1 LKKFRAQFYLA
12 DKIREILTGSAMKD
26 WDIQQAG
33 RLYNIGQ
40 WDEGYAEILENGHL
54 ALKPGGEA
62 STAIDLMQLMNDVR
76 ASGLQLP
83 VLVRFLD
90 ILQHRVQSLHHAFDS
105 AISDHAY
112 RGTYTPVYPIKVNQQ
127 QPVVEE
133 ILSAGGARVGLEAG
147 SKAELMAVLASLQDK
162 RQVVVCNG
170 YKDRHYIRRALIGQL
185 LGHRVYIVVEKLS
198 EVRLLVEEA
207 SRMGIQPTFGLRVR
221 LASVGMG
228 NWQNSGGEKS
238 KFGLSS
244 EQSMEVIG
252 YLQEIGMLSCLKLLH
267 VHMGSQIA
275 DIEAIRRGATEAVR
289 FYCEF
294 VRHGAALEVLNV
306 GGGLGVDYE
315 STSSRGTYSVNYD
328 LLRYAST
335 IVETVASVC
344 DGVGVAHPNLI
355 TECGRAM
362 TAHHAVLVCNVI
374 EAEMVDETEMVKSIT
389 QTADTQR
396 LCAVLERVR
405 AAEAVGHNEADE
417 IMRLL
422 QIAFVEGRLSMEQRA
437 FADHCYR
444 QIRRA
449 QQQLEGDKAFAADK
463 HMPLVDKYFCNFS
476 VFQSLPDVWGLD
488 QVFPILPLH
497 RLDERPSREA
507 VLQDL
512 TCDSDGHIEFYPC
525 GGEIRSSLPLHALKA
540 DEEYLLGFFL
550 VGAYQEILGDMHNLF
565 GDSHVVNVKL
575 DAKGGYQLTGTE
587 RGDCTRELLEYV
599 HYDTGHLLEDLEQ
612 RLRDNIQDTTL
623 LDECRRELKAGLEG
637 YSYHEK

>member
-1 LKKFRAQFYLA
+1 
-12 DKIREILTGSAMKD
+12 MKH

-40 WDEGYAEILENGHL
+40 WDEGYAKILDNGHL
-54 ALKPGGEA
+54 ALRPGGDTSA
-62 STAIDLMQLMNDVR
+62 AIDLMRLIDDVR
-76 ASGLQLP
+76 AGGLQLP
-83 VLVRFLD
+83 VLIRFLD
-90 ILQHRVQSLHHAFDS
+90 ILQHRVNSLCNAFDS
-105 AISDHAY
+105 AIASRAY
-112 RGTYTPVYPIKVNQQ
+112 RGAYTAVYPIKVNQQ

-133 ILSAGGARVGLEAG
+133 ILNAGGARVGLEAG
-147 SKAELMAVLASLQDK
+147 SKAELMAVLASLKDK
-162 RQVVVCNG
+162 NQVVVCNG

-207 SRMGIQPTFGLRVR
+207 QRMGVQPRFGLRVR
-221 LASVGMG
+221 LASVGTG

-244 EQSMEVIG
+244 EQSMSVIE
-252 YLQEIGMLSCLKLLH
+252 YLRDIGMLSNLKLLH

-294 VRHGAALEVLNV
+294 VRHGAALAVLNV

-328 LLRYAST
+328 LSRYAST
-335 IVETVASVC
+335 IVETIASVC
-344 DGVGVAHPNLI
+344 DAVGVPHPDII

-374 EAEMVDETEMVKSIT
+374 EAETVNESDPVKMVA
-389 QTADTQR
+389 QTDDTQR
-396 LCAVLERVR
+396 LGDVLARVK
-405 AAEAVGHNEADE
+405 AGEAVGHNEADE

-449 QQQLEGDKAFAADK
+449 QQQLEGDKAFASDE
-463 HMPLVDKYFCNFS
+463 HLPLVDKYFCNFS

-497 RLDERPSREA
+497 RLDERPTREA

-525 GGEIRSSLPLHALKA
+525 GGEIRSSLPLHALK
-540 DEEYLLGFFL
+540 DNEEYLLGFFL

-565 GDSHVVNVKL
+565 GDSHVVNIKL
-575 DAKGGYQLTGTE
+575 DGHGGYRLAGTE

-599 HYDTGHLLEDLEQ
+599 HYNTSGLLAELEQ
-612 RLRDNIQDTTL
+612 QLRDSIEDAAL
-623 LDECRRELKAGLEG
+623 LDVCKRELQAGLEG

>member
-1 LKKFRAQFYLA
+1 
-12 DKIREILTGSAMKD
+12 
-26 WDIQQAG
+26 
-33 RLYNIGQ
+33 
-40 WDEGYAEILENGHL
+40 
-54 ALKPGGEA
+54 
-62 STAIDLMQLMNDVR
+62 
-76 ASGLQLP
+76 
-83 VLVRFLD
+83 
-90 ILQHRVQSLHHAFDS
+90 
-105 AISDHAY
+105 
-112 RGTYTPVYPIKVNQQ
+112 
-127 QPVVEE
+127 
-133 ILSAGGARVGLEAG
+133 
-147 SKAELMAVLASLQDK
+147 
-162 RQVVVCNG
+162 
-170 YKDRHYIRRALIGQL
+170 
-185 LGHRVYIVVEKLS
+185 VYIVVEKLS

-207 SRMGIQPTFGLRVR
+207 NRMGLKPTFGLRVR
-221 LASVGMG
+221 LASVGTG

-244 EQSMEVIG
+244 EQSMAVID
-252 YLQEIGMLSCLKLLH
+252 YLRDIGMLSCLKLLH

-294 VRHGAALEVLNV
+294 VRHGAALAVLNV

-328 LLRYAST
+328 LARYAST
-335 IVETVASVC
+335 IIETVAKVC
-344 DGVGVAHPNLI
+344 DAVGVAHPDII

-374 EAEMVDETEMVKSIT
+374 EAETVDESDPVTAVT
-389 QTADTQR
+389 QTDDTER
-396 LCAVLERVR
+396 LTAVLERIK
-405 AAEAVGHNEADE
+405 AGEAVGHNEADE

-449 QQQLEGDKAFAADK
+449 QQRIEGDKAFASDE

-488 QVFPILPLH
+488 QVFPILPLQ
-497 RLDERPSREA
+497 RLNERPTREA

-525 GGEIRSSLPLHALKA
+525 AGEIRSSLPLHALKA

-575 DAKGGYQLTGTE
+575 DDDAGYRLAGTE
-587 RGDCTRELLEYV
+587 RGDSTRQLLEYV
-599 HYDTGHLLEDLEQ
+599 HYDTSNLLDELEQ
-612 RLRDNIQDTTL
+612 RLANSINDAAL
-623 LDECRRELKAGLEG
+623 LDVCKRELKAGLEG

>member
-1 LKKFRAQFYLA
+1 
-12 DKIREILTGSAMKD
+12 MKH

-40 WDEGYAEILENGHL
+40 WDEGYAEILDNGHL
-54 ALKPGGEA
+54 ALKPAGEG
-62 STAIDLMQLMNDVR
+62 STAIDLMGLMADIR

-83 VLVRFLD
+83 VLIRFLD
-90 ILQHRVQSLHHAFDS
+90 ILQHRVHSLCTAFDN
-105 AISDHAY
+105 AIASHAY
-112 RGTYTPVYPIKVNQQ
+112 RGAYTAVYPIKVNQQ

-133 ILSAGGARVGLEAG
+133 ILNADLARVGLEAG
-147 SKAELMAVLASLQDK
+147 SKAELMAVLASLKDK
-162 RQVVVCNG
+162 NQVVVCNG

-207 SRMGIQPTFGLRVR
+207 KRMGVQPCFGLRVR
-221 LASVGMG
+221 LASVGTG

-244 EQSMEVIG
+244 EQSMAVID
-252 YLQEIGMLSCLKLLH
+252 YLRDVGLLSCLKLLH

-294 VRHGAALEVLNV
+294 VRHGAALSVLNV

-328 LLRYAST
+328 LARYAST
-335 IVETVASVC
+335 IIETVAKVC
-344 DGVGVAHPNLI
+344 DAVNVPHPDII

-374 EAEMVDETEMVKSIT
+374 EAETVDESVPVKAVA
-389 QTADTQR
+389 QTADTER
-396 LCAVLERVR
+396 LSAVLERVK
-405 AAEAVGHNEADE
+405 AGEAVGLHEADE

-422 QIAFVEGRLSMEQRA
+422 QISFVEGRLSMEQRA

-449 QQQLEGDKAFAADK
+449 QQQLEADKAFASDE

-497 RLDERPSREA
+497 RLDERPTRDA
-507 VLQDL
+507 VIQDL

-525 GGEIRSSLPLHALKA
+525 GGEIRSSLPLHAIKA

-575 DAKGGYQLTGTE
+575 DDNGGYRLAGIE

-599 HYDTGHLLEDLEQ
+599 HYDTRELLSELNQ
-612 RLRDNIQDTTL
+612 RLRDRIEDAAL
-623 LDECRRELKAGLEG
+623 LDVCQRELKAGLEG